1 MNKHGWTYKKLEDV
15 CDFSRGLTY
24 KGKDEVD
31 YSSNV
36 VLRSN
41 NVDLATYT
49 LNFDDLKYIAE
60 DITIPED
67 KFIKKNSLLIC
78 MSNGSKQ
85 HLGKVAF
92 IDRDYPYAFGGF
104 MGLIKP
110 IETEIFPKYVYYY
123 CCSPKYKSFLHTIGN
138 GANINNLRFS
148 DIGKNQLPVPPMEEQ
163 EAIVAELDEINEAIS
178 ALQQQVADLDT
189 LAQSTF
195 YDMFGDPEKNPF
207 GFLKYPLSELCLLKA
222 GKAIKANQLSDKK
235 ENRYPCYGG
244 NGVRGFIDTY
254 SHSGIYPI
262 IGRQG
267 ALCGNIN
274 LAQGQFYAT
283 EHAVVAS
290 PIKEMNA
297 MWLYFALQFMHLEK
311 YAHGVAQPG
320 LSVKDLNP
328 LIMYYPPLVLQQDF
342 AEKVEAI
349 ESAKAEINAQ
359 IAEMQTL
366 LASRMDYYFD

>member
-1 MNKHGWTYKKLEDV
+1 MNKHGWTYKKLGEVAKMYQPKTLSTQQLVENGRYLVYGANGVIGRYTEYNHEESEILMTCRGATCGSINVSEPKSWINGNAMVIHPLDNNE
-15 CDFSRGLTY
+15 FSRSYLAYCLLAADKTKIITGLAQPQITRQ
-24 KGKDEVD
+24 
-31 YSSNV
+31 N
-36 VLRSN
+36 
-41 NVDLATYT
+41 
-49 LNFDDLKYIAE
+49 LKELIVP
-60 DITIPED
+60 IP
-67 KFIKKNSLLIC
+67 S
-78 MSNGSKQ
+78 
-85 HLGKVAF
+85 
-92 IDRDYPYAFGGF
+92 
-104 MGLIKP
+104 
-110 IETEIFPKYVYYY
+110 
-123 CCSPKYKSFLHTIGN
+123 IG
-138 GANINNLRFS
+138 
-148 DIGKNQLPVPPMEEQ
+148 EQ
-163 EAIVAELDEINEAIS
+163 EAIVAELDEINEAIA

-195 YDMFGDPEKNPF
+195 YTMFGEPEKNPF
-207 GFLKYPLSELCLLKA
+207 GFSTYPLSELCLLKA

-244 NGVRGFIDTY
+244 NGVRGFIETY

-274 LAQGQFYAT
+274 LAQGKFYAT

-297 MWLYFALQFMHLEK
+297 LWLYFALQFMHLEK

-328 LIMYYPPLVLQQDF
+328 LIMYYPALALQQEF